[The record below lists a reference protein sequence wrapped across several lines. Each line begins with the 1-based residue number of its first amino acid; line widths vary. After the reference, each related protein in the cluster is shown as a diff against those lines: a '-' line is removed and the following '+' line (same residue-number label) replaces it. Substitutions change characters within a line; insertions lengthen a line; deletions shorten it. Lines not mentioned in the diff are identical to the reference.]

1 MDRELQIVGDD
12 FGPIGL
18 GDSGNPQDRIGR
30 RSRTGN
36 FLVQHRVDGSFSD
49 YRNSALRDQFKVSG
63 TCLKERM
70 IMIITNPIVSNIR
83 EAIKA
88 KSCGDKPTCRNC
100 DQMYVWIVLFPPW
113 TSVVR
118 IVSLNEMIA

>member
-1 MDRELQIVGDD
+1 
-12 FGPIGL
+12 
-18 GDSGNPQDRIGR
+18 
-30 RSRTGN
+30 
-36 FLVQHRVDGSFSD
+36 VDGSFSD

-118 IVSLNEMIA
+118 IVSLNEMIAEKAQRRSTPATRKEVRRPETPAIG